1 MHAMYSGAAPE
12 EFAPLEAVASPAPL
26 APAPPSAD
34 LRVVQGPPPAAMP
47 PLLRDDRRLQNALK
61 RGIDLALALTL
72 ILALSPLMTALA
84 LVVKASSPGP
94 VLFRQERVGHMGK
107 TFLMLKFRSM
117 VADAEER
124 LDEVRAL
131 QDTGNVVMFKL
142 RDDPRVTRAG
152 AVMRRYSLD
161 ELPQL
166 FNVLAGDM
174 SLVGPRPP
182 LPREVAEYE
191 PHVHRRFLV
200 RPGITGLWQVSG
212 RSTLSWEE
220 TVRLDLSYVESWSLS
235 GDLGL
240 LLRTVKVVVAP
251 GDTVA

>member
-1 MHAMYSGAAPE
+1 MHAMYTGAVPGEIAP
-12 EFAPLEAVASPAPL
+12 FDGLASPAPAGVPGGAARL
-26 APAPPSAD
+26 RAAPPGTPLVVARGAR
-34 LRVVQGPPPAAMP
+34 RVEA
-47 PLLRDDRRLQNALK
+47 ALK
-61 RGIDLALALTL
+61 RAVDVSLAMTL
-72 ILALSPLMTALA
+72 IVVLSPLLAALA
-84 LVVKASSPGP
+84 LVVRASSPGP
-94 VLFRQERVGHMGK
+94 ALFRQERVGHLGR
-107 TFLMLKFRSM
+107 TFEMLKFRSM
-117 VADAEER
+117 VVDAEER

-131 QDTGNVVMFKL
+131 QDTGNIVMFKL
-142 RDDPRVTRAG
+142 REDPRVTRVG

-182 LPREVAEYE
+182 LPREVAAYE

-200 RPGITGLWQVSG
+200 KPGITGLWQVSG
-212 RSTLSWEE
+212 RSTLSWDE
-220 TVRLDLSYVESWSLS
+220 TVRLDLSYVENWSVI
-235 GDLGL
+235 GDLRL